1 MKFDIGKIVS
11 IVSRHAGA
19 AVKAVEIAGA
29 VFGKGQQKKDAAI
42 TATIAGAAE
51 GMAIIDTTM
60 EERQLALIPE
70 AKEAIAAVIEARV
83 ALMKAEKE
91 LHDVYDAVRA
101 KIGK

>member
-1 MKFDIGKIVS
+1 
-11 IVSRHAGA
+11 
-19 AVKAVEIAGA
+19 
-29 VFGKGQQKKDAAI
+29 
-42 TATIAGAAE
+42 
-51 GMAIIDTTM
+51 M

-101 KIGK
+101 RLGK